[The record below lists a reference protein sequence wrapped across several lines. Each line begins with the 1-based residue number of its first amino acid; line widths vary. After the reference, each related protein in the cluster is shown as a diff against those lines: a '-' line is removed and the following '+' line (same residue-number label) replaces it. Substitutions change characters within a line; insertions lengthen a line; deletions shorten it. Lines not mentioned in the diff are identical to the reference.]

1 MTTRIP
7 RNAKRVYYATET
19 VTRDDGHRSAGREQK
34 STTFREARAFLDE
47 LNAPGGVAVWNDGS
61 RNGNHDAVATRR
73 EDGSWTQ
80 FNRFTGNWEPIE

>member
-19 VTRDDGHRSAGREQK
+19 VTRDGRRFAGREQK

-47 LNAPGGVAVWNDGS
+47 LNVPGGVAVWNEGS
-61 RNGNHDAVATRR
+61 RNGNHDAVATRH
-73 EDGSWTQ
+73 EDGSWTRLD
-80 FNRFTGNWEPIE
+80 RFTGNWEPME

>member
-19 VTRDDGHRSAGREQK
+19 VTRDGGRFAGREQK

-47 LNAPGGVAVWNDGS
+47 LNVPGGVAVWNDGS
-61 RNGNHDAVATRR
+61 RNGNHAAVATRR
-73 EDGSWTQ
+73 EDGSWIRLD
-80 FNRFTGNWEPIE
+80 RFKGSWEPME

>member
-19 VTRDDGHRSAGREQK
+19 VTRDGRRFAGREQK

-47 LNAPGGVAVWNDGS
+47 LNVPGGVAVWNDGS
-61 RNGNHDAVATRR
+61 RNGNHDAVATRH
-73 EDGSWTQ
+73 EDGSWTRLD
-80 FNRFTGNWEPIE
+80 RFTGKWEPME